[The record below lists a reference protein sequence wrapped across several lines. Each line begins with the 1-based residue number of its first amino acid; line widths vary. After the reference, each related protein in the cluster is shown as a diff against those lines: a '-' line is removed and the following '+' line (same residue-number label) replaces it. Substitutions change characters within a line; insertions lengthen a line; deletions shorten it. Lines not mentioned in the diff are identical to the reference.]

1 MPLAAA
7 CPEPDRCFEVLFS
20 YFFRPRAPVRRALR
34 ALPRGHCRLGIHAR
48 SAATIATRGAS
59 TGVSRMLEC
68 AKGPL
73 GAVGAAA
80 GAAAGASAGAAAG
93 GGRGGFVWLASGSDE
108 VRDGLA
114 AGLRAG
120 GAIVHMLGA
129 EHDLPKKGDL
139 TSWGQPIFTYSATAM
154 QTAAVDILALARCD
168 RILGTRH
175 STFSYVAQ
183 AIASRPQARIRD
195 EEDAGGGAGPV
206 CKIYSFTQP
215 VYHPW
220 TRYLRV
226 GEHASCRARL
236 RSRNSTLYD
245 TVFEAE
251 YTLPIMS
258 Q

>member
-1 MPLAAA
+1 M
-7 CPEPDRCFEVLFS
+7 LFS
-20 YFFRPRAPVRRALR
+20 YFLRPRAPVRRALR
-34 ALPRGHCRLGIHAR
+34 ALPTGRCHLGIHAR
-48 SAATIATRGAS
+48 SSATIATRGAA
-59 TGVSRMLEC
+59 TGVVRMLQC
-68 AKGPL
+68 AGGPL
-73 GAVGAAA
+73 GAFDAATR
-80 GAAAGASAGAAAG
+80 G
-93 GGRGGFVWLASGSDE
+93 GDHGFVWLASGSDE
-108 VRDGLA
+108 VREGLA

-120 GAIVHMLGA
+120 GATVHMLGA

-183 AIASRPQARIRD
+183 SIASRPQARIRD
-195 EEDAGGGAGPV
+195 EEDAGGGTGPV

-215 VYHPW
+215 VYHSW

-226 GEHASCRARL
+226 SEHASCRARL

-251 YTLPIMS
+251 YALPIMS